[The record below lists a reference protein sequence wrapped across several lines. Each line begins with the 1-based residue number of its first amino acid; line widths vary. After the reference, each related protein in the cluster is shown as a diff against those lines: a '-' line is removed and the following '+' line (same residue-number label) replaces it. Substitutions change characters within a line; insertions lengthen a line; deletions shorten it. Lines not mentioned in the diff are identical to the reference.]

1 MQNLCSRKYLW
12 EMVNRMD
19 NYNLVVEHCRFHI
32 SKPNTMIFIGWFRE
46 DNPDNREVEVYFDG
60 KKLEVEYVI
69 QKGIEVRQKYLSKE
83 ANVSEEIRASFML
96 PNGWNKKG
104 NLIIY
109 SCINGKKDV
118 SMKMTS
124 KQLIKLNGAVKYV
137 IERYEKTNGHISIF
151 GWAVADGVVNISLFQ
166 NKKEINAEVIR
177 GYRKD
182 VIAVYEDISNRY
194 MAGFRIEADIE
205 NHGGIC
211 VHFNAGE
218 KSSKHTIAGK
228 KNASKTGIIRKAWT
242 YFRQKGLLNTMKR
255 TAEYLEKKVFSKAVT
270 AEMRYKRWRKKYEV
284 TMDEL
289 KKEKVVK
296 FDYEPLISFVVPL
309 YDTKPEYLCE
319 LIESIQNQTYSNWEL
334 CFADGTGENTPLKGI
349 VEKYSISDKRI
360 KYQIL
365 TDNKGISE
373 NTNAAIRMA
382 TGDLIVFSD
391 HDDIVASNALYECV
405 KALNED
411 KSIDVLYSDEDKID
425 MKGKTFF
432 EPHFKSDLNLDLL
445 CSMNYICHLFVVKKD
460 VIDKVGMLR
469 SEFDGAQDH
478 DFILR
483 CVEVAQNVKHIP
495 KILYHWRC
503 HMNSTAANPESKMYA
518 FEAGRRAVEEHYK
531 RLGIPATVEHGQ
543 FYGMYKTKYLWK
555 EKPLISIII
564 PNKDHIEDLQKI
576 MNSIDEKSTYRNY
589 EFVIVENNSTEEET
603 FAFYKEIENRVN
615 VQVLYYDGSFNYSK
629 INNFGVSKA
638 KGEYL
643 LLLNND
649 TEIINPECLEEMLGV
664 CMREDVGIV
673 GARLYYDDDTIQHAG
688 VVLGF
693 GGMAGHTFIGQSR
706 YDNGYFSRIICT
718 QDYTAVTA
726 ACMMTKRSV
735 YEFVGGLSEEFEVA
749 FNDIDY
755 CMKVRALGKLVVYNP
770 AVELYHYE
778 SKSRGSEDT
787 PEKVERFN
795 SEVARFIEKW
805 HEELEAGD
813 PYYNPNLTLDKAD
826 FSLIE

>member
-1 MQNLCSRKYLW
+1 
-12 EMVNRMD
+12 MD
-19 NYNLVVEHCRFHI
+19 NYNFVVENCRFHI
-32 SKPNTMIFIGWFRE
+32 SKPNTMIFFGWFRE
-46 DNPDNREVEVYFDG
+46 DNPAQREIEVYFDG
-60 KKLEVEYVI
+60 EKIDVDFDI
-69 QKGIEVRQKYLSKE
+69 RKGIEVRQRYLSRE
-83 ANVSEEIRASFML
+83 ANVSEEIRGQFTL
-96 PNGWNKKG
+96 PDGWREKG
-104 NLIIY
+104 SLIIY
-109 SCINGKKDV
+109 SCLNGKKDV
-118 SMKMTS
+118 SMQMMS
-124 KQLIKLNGAVKYV
+124 KQLNKMNESVQYGIEKYD
-137 IERYEKTNGHISIF
+137 KANGHISIF
-151 GWAVADGVVNISLFQ
+151 GWAVADEEVKISLYQ
-166 NKKEINAEVIR
+166 NKKKIDAEVIR

-182 VIAVYEDISNRY
+182 VIAVYDDLMDDY
-194 MAGFRIEADIE
+194 MAGFRIEADVKG
-205 NHGGIC
+205 NRGIC
-211 VHFNAGE
+211 VHFDSNG
-218 KSSKHTIAGK
+218 KHTEYVTVGK
-228 KNASKTGIIRKAWT
+228 KDASKVGVVKKAWM
-242 YFRQKGLLNTMKR
+242 YFRQRGFFDTAKR
-255 TAEYLEKKVFSKAVT
+255 TVGYLKKKIFSKMVT
-270 AEMRYKRWRKKYEV
+270 AEMEYQSWRKKYGITTE
-284 TMDEL
+284 EL
-289 KKEKVVK
+289 EKQKGVE
-296 FDYEPLISFVVPL
+296 FSYAPLLSFVVPL

-334 CFADGTGENTPLKGI
+334 CFADGTGENTPLKSI

-373 NTNAAIRMA
+373 NTNAAIGMA
-382 TGDLIVFSD
+382 TGGLIVFSD
-391 HDDIVASNALYECV
+391 HDDIVAPNALYECV

-425 MKGKTFF
+425 MKGKTYF
-432 EPHFKSDLNLDLL
+432 EPHFKSDLNIDLL

-518 FEAGRRAVEEHYK
+518 FEAGKRAVEEHYK

-543 FYGMYKTKYLWK
+543 FYGMYKTKYLWE

-576 MNSIDEKSTYRNY
+576 VNSIDEKSTYRNY

-603 FAFYKEIENRVN
+603 FSFYKEIENREN
-615 VQVLYYDGSFNYSK
+615 VQVLYYDGAFNYSK

-649 TEIINPECLEEMLGV
+649 TEIINPECLDEMLGY

-693 GGMAGHTFIGQSR
+693 GGIAGHTFIGSSR
-706 YDNGYFSRIICT
+706 YDNGYFSRIICA
-718 QDYTAVTA
+718 QDYSAVTA

-735 YEFVGGLSEEFEVA
+735 YEAVGGLSEEFVVA
-749 FNDIDY
+749 LNDIDY

-778 SKSRGSEDT
+778 SKSRGLEDT
-787 PEKVERFN
+787 PEKVARFH
-795 SEVARFIEKW
+795 SEVDHFVRKW
-805 HEELEAGD
+805 KDELEVGD